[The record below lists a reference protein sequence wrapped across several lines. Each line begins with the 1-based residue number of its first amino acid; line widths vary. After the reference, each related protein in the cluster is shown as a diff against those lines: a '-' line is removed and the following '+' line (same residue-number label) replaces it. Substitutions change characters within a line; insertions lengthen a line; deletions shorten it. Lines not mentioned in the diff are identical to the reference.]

1 MTTTREVAAVEMPPM
16 ERLEPIHTKGL
27 QRVFGLLR
35 VAMGWTFLWAFIDK
49 LFGLGFATGRDVET
63 GAIVFGGPDAWINGG
78 SPTAGVLGF
87 ALKGPFKGFYE
98 SITGAQVGA
107 AGPTAAGW
115 VDWVFM
121 LSMLAIGV
129 ALILGIGVR
138 LAALGGIAWMAIFYT
153 ATAIW
158 PEHNPFLDDHVI
170 EAVVLAGLF
179 LANAGRYYGFG
190 RAWQRLGFVKNRK
203 YLY

>member
-1 MTTTREVAAVEMPPM
+1 M
-16 ERLEPIHTKGL
+16 
-27 QRVFGLLR
+27 
-35 VAMGWTFLWAFIDK
+35 
-49 LFGLGFATGRDVET
+49 
-63 GAIVFGGPDAWINGG
+63 
-78 SPTAGVLGF
+78 
-87 ALKGPFKGFYE
+87 
-98 SITGAQVGA
+98 GA

-170 EAVVLAGLF
+170 EAIVLAGLF
-179 LANAGRYYGFG
+179 LANAGRYYGLG

>member
-1 MTTTREVAAVEMPPM
+1 MRTRDVADAEMPLV

-35 VAMGWTFLWAFIDK
+35 LAMGWTFLWAFIDK
-49 LFGLGFATGRDVET
+49 LFGLGFATGRDAET
-63 GAIVFGGPDAWINGG
+63 GVIVFGGPEAWINGG

-98 SITGAQVGA
+98 GITGAQVGPT
-107 AGPTAAGW
+107 GPTAAGW

-129 ALILGIGVR
+129 ALILGIAVR

-158 PEHNPFLDDHVI
+158 PQNDPFLDDHII
-170 EAVVLAGLF
+170 EALVLAELF
-179 LANAGRYYGFG
+179 LANAGRYWGFG
-190 RAWQRLGFVKNRK
+190 RAWQRLDAVGSRP